1 MLLIKLILAKDL
13 VLHRIG
19 VGCELLG
26 SGYKFLFILLV
37 FAKLIKFDQRFTD
50 LDLNYLIVPILSL
63 NCFQIFLDL
72 KKIQVLNCT
81 SLLYVAYISGLN
93 LLFLMVMKAAIVF
106 TDNYL
111 GNHIEKLR
119 LNVQTLKIIAFGY

>member
-1 MLLIKLILAKDL
+1 M
-13 VLHRIG
+13 
-19 VGCELLG
+19 
-26 SGYKFLFILLV
+26 LV
-37 FAKLIKFDQRFTD
+37 FAKLIKFDQKITD

-81 SLLYVAYISGLN
+81 SLLYVAYITGLN
-93 LLFLMVMKAAIVF
+93 LLFLMVMKAAILF

-111 GNHIEKLR
+111 GNNIEKMR
-119 LNVQTLKIIAFGY
+119 YNVQTLKIIAFGY